1 MPSKVLAI
9 LEEILAYM
17 EVVTKEVKEMP
28 QSEKLQQAKESIK
41 EALSTEGDW
50 KDKPIQEYEK
60 ELRDAR
66 AHIKKNA
73 RWRN

>member
-9 LEEILAYM
+9 LEEVLAYM

-28 QSEKLQQAKESIK
+28 QSEKLQKAKGSIE

-50 KDKPIQEYEK
+50 KEKPVQEYEK
-60 ELRDAR
+60 ELRKAR
-66 AHIKKNA
+66 AKIKQDA
-73 RWRN
+73 RWRK